1 MDQQNM
7 SLAGGD
13 VIILLVLLFYLP
25 LGMVQ
30 LNEIT
35 FQSLSVV
42 VTLSLFINGVTDM
55 GLRLKIK
62 TDLKFEKVHLTQ
74 QKLIFMRRVNSVYF
88 HCYFTLLALLF
99 AYLLHYNFLSSSEF
113 E

>member
-42 VTLSLFINGVTDM
+42 VTLSLFINGLNGHGVTIED
-55 GLRLKIK
+55 R
-62 TDLKFEKVHLTQ
+62 D
-74 QKLIFMRRVNSVYF
+74 
-88 HCYFTLLALLF
+88 
-99 AYLLHYNFLSSSEF
+99 
-113 E
+113 